1 MGTLKFSLHMLKT
14 EFRKSVV
21 YTLTLILTIAV
32 TYIFFNIIDNP
43 YLMEDT
49 QMLKAHNLSG
59 AIPFSSTLAF
69 VIILFCAFMILF
81 ANNFYISRK
90 TKEIAIMTMSGSSFL
105 RVTAYL
111 FYQNVVMTV
120 IAMPFGILIGMGCSI
135 GVNNIIYQYLNET
148 SSIFYIPMD
157 AIMHTIVTI
166 VIIIAAQLMNASGYV
181 YRKDIAY
188 LLSSETRPRAEDV
201 RLVRMSSN
209 VYWVVY
215 LLAFVLL
222 LVTPYDTMNG
232 VVYSCLGVFCIN
244 GIIKYCLPG
253 WFEKIKQK
261 KLLGNKIWL
270 ISLSNLYY
278 SLKSAVTLIAIY
290 GISSCALSMIMIIEQ
305 DSPREM
311 VTSTIGFIVAIILIM
326 TSIIY
331 KYSMEAQT
339 RRMFYYN
346 LYKLGYT
353 YKQLLAIIKREVI
366 SFYFMVI
373 LLPFLFIGTSLILA
387 YMNNY
392 ISMLFLVIVVLS
404 QWLTAAIAAIMTYI
418 SYKNSVLKVLKEGV
432 HYE

>member
-14 EFRKSVV
+14 EYKKSVV
-21 YTLTLILTIAV
+21 YTITLMLTIAV

-49 QMLKAHNLSG
+49 QMLQSDAITS
-59 AIPFSSTLAF
+59 AIPFSTTLAF
-69 VIILFCAFMILF
+69 VIICFCAFMILF

-90 TKEIAIMTMSGSSFL
+90 TKEIAIMTMSGASFL
-105 RVTAYL
+105 KVTAYL
-111 FYQNVVMTV
+111 FYQNLVMTI
-120 IAMPFGILIGMGCSI
+120 IAMPLGILIGIACSI
-135 GVNNIIYQYLNET
+135 GVNNIIYQYLET
-148 SSIFYIPMD
+148 TASIFYIPVE
-157 AIMHTIVTI
+157 AVSSTIITI
-166 VIIIAAQLMNASGYV
+166 IVIIAAQLLNASGYV

-188 LLSSETRPRAEDV
+188 LLASETRPRAEDV
-201 RLVRMSSN
+201 RLIRMSSHI
-209 VYWVVY
+209 YWIIY
-215 LLAFVLL
+215 LVTFIL
-222 LVTPYDTMNG
+222 LVLTPYDMING
-232 VVYSCLGVFCIN
+232 IVYSCLGVFCIN
-244 GIIKYCLPG
+244 GMIKYCFPT
-253 WFEKIKQK
+253 WFHKIKEK
-261 KLLGNKIWL
+261 FFLSNKIWL

-290 GISSCALSMIMIIEQ
+290 GISSCALSMIMILEL

-311 VTSTIGFIVAIILIM
+311 VTSSIGFIVAIVLIL

-353 YKQLLAIIKREVI
+353 YKQLISIIKREVA
-366 SFYFMVI
+366 SFYFIVI

-387 YMNNY
+387 YIHNY
-392 ISMLFLVIVVLS
+392 VSLSFLFLIVLS
-404 QWLTAAIAAIMTYI
+404 QWISAIIAAIVTYI

-432 HYE
+432 RYE